1 MMLIGTSKP
10 KNKEKE
16 QEKKKKKEDRN
27 RYPRTMSGV
36 SAKDV
41 PYDNTNTR
49 RGRKRKGMKE
59 KFWSNND
66 WEFQKSMASMK
77 R

>member
-16 QEKKKKKEDRN
+16 QEKKKKEDRN